1 MSDVN
6 DLNLKDVPSDE
17 MTLEQARQA
26 VRDLRMIIS
35 EIYSDITAT
44 RPNVEIYNI
53 MTAQEFEEW
62 LRKQGICNPDI
73 NGDIPCKIV
82 PLLLDD
88 AVSDFL
94 SKQPEKKRKVNLN
107 ERIAVKLTDFGKEV
121 CFHRYDQLYKLTQ
134 KEVFKQKYPKVD
146 SRGYTTFQ
154 LLEFI
159 NTFGRFMEIGTPEVI
174 QPLDIICLGK

>member
-6 DLNLKDVPSDE
+6 DMNWKDVPSDE

-26 VRDLRMIIS
+26 VRDLREIIG
-35 EIYSDITAT
+35 EIYLEITPRSD
-44 RPNVEIYNI
+44 VEVYRN
-53 MTAQEFEEW
+53 MTAKEFEKW
-62 LRKQGICNPDI
+62 LYKHGICNPDI
-73 NGDIPCKIV
+73 NEDIPCKIV
-82 PLLLDD
+82 PSLLDD

-94 SKQPEKKRKVNLN
+94 SKQPKKKRKVNLN

-134 KEVFKQKYPKVD
+134 KEVFKPKYPKVD
-146 SRGYTTFQ
+146 EEGYTTFQ
-154 LLEFI
+154 LWDFI

-174 QPLDIICLGK
+174 QPLDIICLGE